1 MKMDIEEGIT
11 HALRGD
17 AVLFTGAGFSYKA
30 TNSVPPPDNEV
41 PNARQFA
48 AQLASLS
55 GSSSVYDL
63 PIISEYY
70 SNIKGEHLLLNEL
83 SRRFAVTSVQP
94 FHVKIARVS
103 WRRVYTTNYDNS
115 FEFAANQSGKD
126 WLPLT
131 LDAVPTAAP
140 QRCIHLNGHV
150 ANLNIKNLHS
160 QIKLT
165 NSSYS
170 ADSFSNSK
178 WSQQFRQ
185 DFNNAK
191 AVFFVGYSMSDID
204 IARVLYSSPDLLART
219 FFIVVPYEDAILVS
233 PLDNYGKVHKIG
245 VEDFAQK
252 ISNCVLPKD
261 ISSTYEYS
269 WLNEYQSDLT
279 PRNPGDTAGIELITL
294 GILNSEHV
302 AWALA
307 DPKANYV
314 IDRSEIRE
322 ILREIDRGR
331 TWFLIHSDLGNGK
344 TALKFELSH
353 ILSRLDYKVYWDT
366 DFDLNRKS
374 DIRHLG
380 FEEGKIAIFIDET
393 PNRFEVIDGLFL

>member
-48 AQLASLS
+48 AQLS

-63 PIISEYY
+63 PIISQYY
-70 SNIKGEHLLLNEL
+70 SKIKGEHQLLNEL

-94 FHVKIARVS
+94 FHVKIARVP
-103 WRRVYTTNYDNS
+103 WRRVYTTNYDNC

-131 LDAVPTAAP
+131 LDAAPTAAP
-140 QRCIHLNGHV
+140 QRCIHLNGYV

-165 NSSYS
+165 HSSYS
-170 ADSFSNSK
+170 ADAFSNSK
-178 WSQQFRQ
+178 WSQQLRQ
-185 DFNNAK
+185 DFNNSK

-204 IARVLYSSPDLLART
+204 IARVLYSSPDLFART
-219 FFIVVPYEDAILVS
+219 FFIVAPAEDAILVS
-233 PLDNYGKVHKIG
+233 PLDDYGHVHKIG

-252 ISNCVLPKD
+252 ISDCVVPKD
-261 ISSTYEYS
+261 ISSTYEFS
-269 WLNEYQSDLT
+269 WLNEYQPHT
-279 PRNPGDTAGIELITL
+279 T
-294 GILNSEHV
+294 
-302 AWALA
+302 
-307 DPKANYV
+307 
-314 IDRSEIRE
+314 
-322 ILREIDRGR
+322 
-331 TWFLIHSDLGNGK
+331 
-344 TALKFELSH
+344 
-353 ILSRLDYKVYWDT
+353 
-366 DFDLNRKS
+366 
-374 DIRHLG
+374 
-380 FEEGKIAIFIDET
+380 
-393 PNRFEVIDGLFL
+393 